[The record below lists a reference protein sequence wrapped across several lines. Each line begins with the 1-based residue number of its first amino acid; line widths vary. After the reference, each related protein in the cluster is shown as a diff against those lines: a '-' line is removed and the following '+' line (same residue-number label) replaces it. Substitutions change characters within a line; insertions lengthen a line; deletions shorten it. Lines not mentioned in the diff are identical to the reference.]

1 MSVFYS
7 FFSYLGRIGIPEE
20 WRGFLVGLE
29 PMSAF
34 ALRLA
39 IIPMVHV
46 ANATKVMTLAFLM
59 TVAALWSYTWV
70 VTIPS
75 LIVLRIFHGAAFVLL
90 VSASTS
96 LAVHLIPKEKSA
108 QGFGIMSI
116 TVLTPYAVVPLLT
129 ETLLPHVRNET
140 SIYAGVTVFALPGFL
155 LLNILKKRVSVLL
168 RDAHASLMRRP
179 TMEELRGNLR
189 HSGVVLILGVNLLL
203 YLCYSTVFYF
213 VKGYFKA
220 VGVGDPGHFFTIA
233 SLVMIAVR
241 VAGGSLLNKADKLKT
256 MILFAFFLI
265 PWFIIFGHVRS
276 THGFTLLA
284 AAYGL
289 CIGVVL
295 PLLNAAMFQIS
306 PQQFRGL
313 NNNLSLFMMDAG
325 FFVSPYAGGMLL
337 SQGLSFQTLFSIC
350 SGLLLLAVC
359 LLLILQRHGMQEPAD
374 ALKSFE
380 PQPQPVMDANGSK
393 YKPMDGD

>member
-1 MSVFYS
+1 
-7 FFSYLGRIGIPEE
+7 
-20 WRGFLVGLE
+20 
-29 PMSAF
+29 
-34 ALRLA
+34 
-39 IIPMVHV
+39 
-46 ANATKVMTLAFLM
+46 
-59 TVAALWSYTWV
+59 
-70 VTIPS
+70 
-75 LIVLRIFHGAAFVLL
+75 
-90 VSASTS
+90 
-96 LAVHLIPKEKSA
+96 
-108 QGFGIMSI
+108 
-116 TVLTPYAVVPLLT
+116 
-129 ETLLPHVRNET
+129 
-140 SIYAGVTVFALPGFL
+140 
-155 LLNILKKRVSVLL
+155 
-168 RDAHASLMRRP
+168 
-179 TMEELRGNLR
+179 MEELRGNLR